1 MIRPVVLVLGPHR
14 AALSGVSTHLNA
26 LFISPLVREFA
37 LVHFQVGS
45 EGRSESGL
53 ARVLRL
59 LVSPFALAV
68 AIFAHG
74 AAIVHLNTSLNLRAY
89 WRDLAYLIVAKLCGT
104 RVVYQVH
111 GGLLPQHFFRGSR
124 VLCAFL
130 RATLRVADVIVV
142 LAQSE
147 LAAYRAFVP
156 AQPVVAVPNAID
168 CTRYTALGRPR
179 SPGSAPRARLQL
191 AYLGRLAREKGLYEL
206 LQAVR
211 AARAQGVQ
219 TRLTIAG
226 GGPEEGT
233 LKRYA
238 LALDLAPDV
247 EFVGPVFGEDKLKLL
262 GAADVFVLPS
272 YNEGLP
278 YALLEGM
285 AAGAAVVSTPV
296 GAIPDVVADGV
307 HGLLVPPQDAAAIAR
322 AITHLASN
330 RDVLARMSAACRSR
344 IAGAYSIERLTES
357 LQRIYSE
364 LSQTKP
370 MRTRLQT

>member
-1 MIRPVVLVLGPHR
+1 
-14 AALSGVSTHLNA
+14 
-26 LFISPLVREFA
+26 
-37 LVHFQVGS
+37 
-45 EGRSESGL
+45 
-53 ARVLRL
+53 
-59 LVSPFALAV
+59 
-68 AIFAHG
+68 
-74 AAIVHLNTSLNLRAY
+74 VHLNTSLNLRAY
-89 WRDLAYLIVAKLCGT
+89 WRDLAYLVVAKLCGT

-111 GGLLPQHFFRGSR
+111 GGLLPQHFFRGNRLLS
-124 VLCAFL
+124 VFL
-130 RATLRVADVIVV
+130 RATLRAADVIVV

-147 LAAYRAFVP
+147 LTAYRAFVP

-168 CTRYTALGRPR
+168 CARYAALARPR
-179 SPGSAPRARLQL
+179 SPEAASEARLHL
-191 AYLGRLAREKGLYEL
+191 TYLGRLAREKGVYEL

-211 AARAQGVQ
+211 AARAQGVP

-238 LALDLAPDV
+238 LVLDLAPDV
-247 EFVGPVFGEDKLKLL
+247 EFLGPVFGEDKLKLL
-262 GAADVFVLPS
+262 AAADVFVLPS

-285 AAGAAVVSTPV
+285 AAGAVVVTTPV

-307 HGLLVPPQDAAAIAR
+307 HGLLVPPQDTAAIAR

-330 RDVLARMSAACRSR
+330 RDLLARMSAACQSR

-357 LQRIYSE
+357 LRGIYSE
-364 LSQTKP
+364 LSQAKP
-370 MRTRLQT
+370 MRTRLQS